1 MFSAVV
7 FWIVV
12 YFIMGRYSQIFGILG
27 DFYFGRNLWN
37 AMDNFEDVKLMMSN
51 LKLM

>member
-1 MFSAVV
+1 MFSTVV
-7 FWIVV
+7 FWSVV
-12 YFIMGRYSQIFGILG
+12 YFIMGRDSQIFGILG

-37 AMDNFEDVKLMMSN
+37 AMDNFEDLKLMMCN